1 MRAAGVDAVL
11 SAVNAAKQ
19 LPSAISPAYTKMLLH
34 DAYKCN
40 VMILLTSAC
49 FPAVFACAFK
59 KIPAVRQD
67 VTQEDAVHALL
78 PFEFLLFPFELPY
91 FCGLK
96 LLLS

>member
-1 MRAAGVDAVL
+1 LRAAGVDAVL

-59 KIPAVRQD
+59 K
-67 VTQEDAVHALL
+67 L
-78 PFEFLLFPFELPY
+78 PGGSPGRYAGRRSSRPIAF
-91 FCGLK
+91 
-96 LLLS
+96 